1 MALPSSGSL
10 SLSQIQGEWGGSNP
24 ISLSEYYLGSL
35 PTGRTNYGSIPS
47 SGAISVGNFYGSN
60 AAVSTFSIGSGN
72 SSYTAPSQYV
82 VETFKLAR
90 VNGFANSGFMTPT
103 TFTMNGVSSQLF
115 NISYGTS
122 GYFITLLHLQNG
134 VVLGNPA
141 PTSGF
146 PSNSGWTSILLSGN
160 GSSRTF
166 NRTSAASYGTTTNGF
181 TVGSQIII
189 YPAAIWQFT
198 GISNIF
204 PTSNNTT
211 SFTVTMTP

>member
-60 AAVSTFSIGSGN
+60 AAVSTFQVASGN
-72 SSYTAPSQYV
+72 SFYQAPSQYT
-82 VETFKLAR
+82 VEVFSLTRTQAFAGTGYAT
-90 VNGFANSGFMTPT
+90 VN
-103 TFTMNGVSSQLF
+103 TFTMNNVSSQFYRLA
-115 NISYGTS
+115 YGTS
-122 GYFITLLHLQNG
+122 GYFLTLLHLQNG

-146 PSNSGWTSILLSGN
+146 PSNSGWTSVTISGN

-166 NRTSAASYGTTTNGF
+166 NRTSAASYGTTTAGY
-181 TVGSQIII
+181 TQGSNIII
-189 YPAAIWQFT
+189 YPAAVWQFT

>member
-24 ISLSEYYLGSL
+24 ISLSEYYRGSL
-35 PTGRTNYGSIPS
+35 PNGRTNYGTIPS
-47 SGAISVGNFYGSN
+47 SGAIDIADFYGTD
-60 AAVSTFSIGSGN
+60 AALSTFQVASGN
-72 SSYTAPSQYV
+72 SFYQAPSQYT
-82 VETFKLAR
+82 VEVFNLTRTQA
-90 VNGFANSGFMTPT
+90 FAGTGYATVT
-103 TFTMNGVSSQLF
+103 TFTMNNVSSQFYRLAF
-115 NISYGTS
+115 GTS
-122 GYFITLLHLQNG
+122 GYFLTLIHLQNG

-146 PSNSGWTSILLSGN
+146 PSNSGWTSVTISGN

-166 NRTSAASYGTTTNGF
+166 NRTSAASYGTTTAGF